1 MERYRRVLVAFVA
14 TGCLCLVLGIGAGAW
29 GIHHGL
35 LRGPTGVVRV
45 GDLELMAFTGI
56 DFSTTRS
63 PRGYY
68 TIWIAIRKDTD
79 MPPQPW
85 HPLAWA
91 RQLVKLEVPPAT
103 AR

>member
-1 MERYRRVLVAFVA
+1 
-14 TGCLCLVLGIGAGAW
+14 
-29 GIHHGL
+29 
-35 LRGPTGVVRV
+35 
-45 GDLELMAFTGI
+45 MAFTGI

-68 TIWIAIRKDTD
+68 TIWIAIRRDTD
-79 MPPQPW
+79 TPPQPW

-91 RQLVKLEVPPAT
+91 RQLVQLEVPPAT